1 MKILFL
7 TSRAPYPPLGGDRLR
22 ALHFIKALSQQHQ
35 ITLLTFAA
43 SPAEAEALRPIAKYV
58 ERFETVVLQPRR
70 SYLNCLLGLFSR
82 TPLQVH
88 YYRSAAMRRLIRASL
103 QRERFDLIFVH
114 LVRMADYIHDL
125 DGLPKV
131 MDLTDALSLNYE
143 RSAAFQDSR
152 PLTAYSLAQRVET
165 RRIRAYEARVVDW
178 FDCNLL
184 ISPVDREYLS
194 RFAATE
200 KVRVIGPVVDLGY
213 FHFYDGPH
221 DPNTIVFIG
230 KMSTFP
236 NRDAVLY
243 FHREIFPLLRQRLPQ
258 LRLNIVGVEP
268 SAEILALRQHPGVT
282 VTGYVPDVRPH
293 LQQAVLSICPM
304 RTGAGAKNKV
314 LESMAVGTPVVATA
328 LGAEGIALRPGHDA
342 LLADS
347 PQAFAA
353 AITRLVGNPALRRQL
368 AGNGRALV
376 VEKYSWELVLTQLNE
391 LVESLKHQALHQRR
405 SQEDAIA
412 RLPRR

>member
-22 ALHFIKALSQQHQ
+22 ALHVIKALSQQHRV
-35 ITLLTFAA
+35 TLLTFA
-43 SPAEAEALRPIAKYV
+43 SSRAEAEALRPIAKYV
-58 ERFETVVLQPRR
+58 ERFETVRLQTRR
-70 SYLNCLLGLFSR
+70 SYLNCLIGLFSR

-88 YYRSAAMRRLIRASL
+88 YYRSAAMRRLIRACL

-125 DGLPKV
+125 DGLPKI

-143 RSAAFQDSR
+143 RSAAFQNNQ
-152 PLTAYSLAQRVET
+152 PLTAYALAQRVEK

-184 ISPVDREYLS
+184 ISPVDRDYLS
-194 RFAATE
+194 RFAAAD
-200 KVRVIGPVVDLGY
+200 KVRVLGPVVDLGY

-221 DPNTIVFIG
+221 DPDTIVFMG

-236 NRDAVLY
+236 NQDAVRY
-243 FHREIFPLLRQRLPQ
+243 FYREIFPLVRQRLPR

-268 SAEILALRQHPGVT
+268 SAEILALRRHPGVT

-328 LGAEGIALRPGHDA
+328 LGVEGLAVRPGEHA

-353 AITRLVGNPALRRQL
+353 AIVRLAGNPALRRQL
-368 AGNGRALV
+368 AHNGRALIA
-376 VEKYSWELVLTQLNE
+376 EKYSWELVLTQLNE
-391 LVESLKHQALHQRR
+391 LVESLAARAPEQRIIP
-405 SQEDAIA
+405 A
-412 RLPRR
+412 

>member
-35 ITLLTFAA
+35 VTLLTFTA

-58 ERFETVVLQPRR
+58 ERFETVILEARR
-70 SYLNCLLGLFSR
+70 SYFNCLVGLFSR
-82 TPLQVH
+82 IPLQVH

-125 DGLPKV
+125 DGLPKI

-143 RSAAFQDSR
+143 RSVMLHNNR
-152 PLTAYSLAQRVET
+152 LLTAYNLAQRVEN
-165 RRIRAYEARVVDW
+165 RRLRAYEARVVEW

-194 RFAATE
+194 RFAAVG
-200 KVRVIGPVVDLGY
+200 KVRVIGPAVDLGY
-213 FHFYDGPH
+213 FHFHDGPH
-221 DPNTIVFIG
+221 DPNTLVFIG

-236 NRDAVLY
+236 NRDAMLY
-243 FHREIFPLLRQRLPQ
+243 FSREILPQVRQRLPNV
-258 LRLNIVGVEP
+258 RLNIVGIEP
-268 SAEILALRQHPGVT
+268 GAEILALQRQAGIT
-282 VTGYVPDVRPH
+282 VTGYVPDVRPY

-314 LESMAVGTPVVATA
+314 LESMAVGTPVVATS
-328 LGAEGIALRPGHDA
+328 LGVEGIALRPGEDA

-347 PQAFAA
+347 PEAFAD
-353 AITRLVGNPALRRQL
+353 AIVRLATDATLRRKL
-368 AGNGRALV
+368 AYNGRTLIA
-376 VEKYSWELVLTQLNE
+376 EKYSWELVLAQLQE
-391 LVESLKHQALHQRR
+391 LVVSLNHRTVNSPLH
-405 SQEDAIA
+405 D
-412 RLPRR
+412 